1 MSTNGLQHETPIN
14 IEFNLK
20 KQPFVNDNQ
29 VDNSKKIIK
38 MKKIKVKNTI
48 FFWLSSFLVD
58 KIAETSMNRAFEH
71 DNQMTTNDNQR
82 LTNYK

>member
-1 MSTNGLQHETPIN
+1 LSTNGLQLEKPIN
-14 IEFNLK
+14 IEFKLK

-58 KIAETSMNRAFEH
+58 KIAETTMNRAFEH
-71 DNQMTTNDNQR
+71 DNQMTTNDNQW